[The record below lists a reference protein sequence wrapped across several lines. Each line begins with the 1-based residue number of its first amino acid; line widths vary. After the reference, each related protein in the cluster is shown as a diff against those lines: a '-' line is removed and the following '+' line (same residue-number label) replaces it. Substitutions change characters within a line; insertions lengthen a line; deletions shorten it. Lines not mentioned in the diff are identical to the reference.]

1 MKKIAIVVITIV
13 AVIGVA
19 ATWFLSSLDG
29 IVKNQ
34 IEAIGSELTGVR
46 VSVESVN
53 IDLGNGVG
61 TISGLKIANPDGY
74 NTDSALNLK
83 VLSLDL
89 DLSSLS
95 GSPLVLE
102 KLVIDSLEGNL
113 ELGNGSTNLSE
124 IVENIQADDGEAEK
138 KTEETESG
146 EPLKLSINK
155 LLISNAKITVTDND
169 VTEVKTLPTISLSGI
184 GGENGGSPAQI
195 SGAIVSTLVSE
206 ILKEAAAERLMK
218 TVGDSVDEMA
228 KGLLD
233 TVNKALQ

>member
-1 MKKIAIVVITIV
+1 
-13 AVIGVA
+13 
-19 ATWFLSSLDG
+19 
-29 IVKNQ
+29 
-34 IEAIGSELTGVR
+34 
-46 VSVESVN
+46 VN
-53 IDLGNGVG
+53 IDLGKGVG

-113 ELGNGSTNLSE
+113 ELRNGSTNLSE

-195 SGAIVSTLVSE
+195 SGVIVSTLVSE

-233 TVNKALQ
+233 SVNKALQ